1 MVILKKHLL
10 SDPIQKW
17 DQNDN
22 IQLKI
27 DTIITGLKGNYL
39 TRFKINFDLSID
51 AMQV

>member
-1 MVILKKHLL
+1 MGSHE
-10 SDPIQKW
+10 
-17 DQNDN
+17 N

-39 TRFKINFDLSID
+39 TRFKINIDFSID